1 MMVRVLTPH
10 SHTNP
15 ILFVLPY
22 DEGTCAPMV
31 ESDAGVVG
39 GPDTQLAPPIVAS
52 RPIAAV
58 AAGLPGEG
66 ALIE

>member
-10 SHTNP
+10 SHINTL
-15 ILFVLPY
+15 LFLLPY

-31 ESDAGVVG
+31 ESDGDVVG
-39 GPDTQLAPPIVAS
+39 GPGTQLAAPIVAS

-58 AAGLPGEG
+58 AGGLPGEC
-66 ALIE
+66 